1 MNQSG
6 EQNNRKRDE
15 LLVFGF
21 ICIVLFPAL
30 SVAIIGSYGL
40 AVWMS
45 HAFGG

>member
-1 MNQSG
+1 MSYPD
-6 EQNNRKRDE
+6 EQDNRKRDE

-21 ICIVLFPAL
+21 ICVVLFPVL
-30 SVAIIGSYGL
+30 SVAIIGGYGF